1 MPVFRL
7 FKSIQAAREAIANID
22 VAMKYPGTGQT
33 WGVPVEH
40 PYKDEALVRYRPEML
55 TPEALTTFDGTE
67 EIDLADAAKREFYIG
82 PFPGRFGK
90 SRAKLE
96 EAQLLFDALL
106 QQHSRPSQ
114 PVVRALFFG
123 FLSTL
128 YALRE
133 SLKKVC
139 MAKGDPLR
147 AWWKQRQVELDKDGE
162 LLQYLLFV
170 VNRDKH
176 NASGYIH
183 YEARLTKVHYSKNE
197 VPSGTAEVR
206 QSAEGL
212 LAYVNPGT
220 PKFRR
225 IPFGTAEGQFTVS
238 LVGAPASHLGN
249 PVAGSDLFVASS
261 AALEYFEQ
269 AVYEAERLEEQ
280 RVKEPASDDAHARNA
295 V

>member
-1 MPVFRL
+1 MPVYRL
-7 FKSIQAAREAIANID
+7 FKSIPAAREAIAKID
-22 VAMKYPGTGQT
+22 LSMNYTGTGQT
-33 WGVPVEH
+33 WGAAIEH
-40 PYKDEALVRYRPEML
+40 PYRNEALVRYRPEML
-55 TPEALTTFDGTE
+55 NAEALVAFDGTE
-67 EIDLADAAKREFYIG
+67 EINLQEAAKREFYIG
-82 PFPGRFGK
+82 PFPDRFGK

-106 QQHSRPSQ
+106 QQSSRPNQ
-114 PVVRALFFG
+114 PVVRALFFA

-139 MAKGDPLR
+139 MAKGEPLR
-147 AWWKQRQVELDKDGE
+147 SWWKQRQVELNKNGE
-162 LLQYLLFV
+162 LLPYLLFV

-183 YEARLTKVHYSKNE
+183 HVAKVFKVHYQEHE
-197 VPSGTAEVR
+197 VPPGTAEVR

-225 IPFGTAEGQFTVS
+225 VPFGTVEAQFTVQ
-238 LVGAPASHLGN
+238 LVGAPCLHLGK
-249 PVAGSDLFVASS
+249 PIAGADLFVASA
-261 AALEYFEQ
+261 AALEYFEEAVFQ
-269 AVYEAERLEEQ
+269 AENLEKQ
-280 RVKEPASDDAHARNA
+280 RAKEE
-295 V
+295 VQ

>member
-1 MPVFRL
+1 MPVYRF
-7 FKSIQAAREAIANID
+7 FKSIQAAREAVEKID
-22 VAMKYPGTGQT
+22 LAMNYTGTGQT
-33 WGVPVEH
+33 WGAPIEH
-40 PYKDEALVRYRPEML
+40 PYHDQALVRYRPEML
-55 TPEALTTFDGTE
+55 NPEALAVFDGTE
-67 EIDLADAAKREFYIG
+67 EVDLQEAAKREFYIG

-96 EAQLLFDALL
+96 EAQLLLDALL
-106 QQHSRPSQ
+106 QQRSRPNQ

-139 MAKGDPLR
+139 MAKGNPLR
-147 AWWKQRQVELDKDGE
+147 SWWKHRQVELDKNGE
-162 LLQYLLFV
+162 LLQYLLIV

-183 YEARLTKVHYSKNE
+183 HRAKIFKVNYKQSE
-197 VPSGTAEVR
+197 VPAGTAEIR

-212 LAYVNPGT
+212 LAFVNPGM

-225 IPFGTAEGQFTVS
+225 IPFGSVEGQFTVQ
-238 LVGAPASHLGN
+238 LVGAPNIHLGK
-249 PVAGSDLFVASS
+249 PVAGGDLFIAS
-261 AALEYFEQ
+261 AVALEYFEQ
-269 AVYEAERLEEQ
+269 AVFEAENLEKQ
-280 RVKEPASDDAHARNA
+280 RIQRGSQ
-295 V
+295 

>member
-1 MPVFRL
+1 MSVYRF
-7 FKSIQAAREAIANID
+7 FKSIQAAREAIEKID
-22 VAMKYPGTGQT
+22 LAMNYMGTGQT
-33 WGVPVEH
+33 WGAPIEH
-40 PYKDEALVRYRPEML
+40 PYRDEALVRYRPEML
-55 TPEALTTFDGTE
+55 NPQAQVAFEGTE
-67 EIDLADAAKREFYIG
+67 EIDLQEAAKCEFYIG

-106 QQHSRPSQ
+106 RQRERPNQ
-114 PVVRALFFG
+114 PIVRALFFG

-147 AWWKQRQVELDKDGE
+147 SWWKQRQVELNKSGD

-183 YEARLTKVHYSKNE
+183 YEAKVFKVHYKQHE
-197 VPSGTAEVR
+197 VPAGTAEVR

-212 LAYVNPGT
+212 LAYVHPGT

-225 IPFGTAEGQFTVS
+225 IPFGTVEGQFTVQ
-238 LVGAPASHLGN
+238 LVGTPGTHLGK
-249 PVAGSDLFVASS
+249 PVARSDLFAAS
-261 AALEYFEQ
+261 AMALEYFEQ
-269 AVYEAERLEEQ
+269 AVFDAENLEQHRLQEGSQ
-280 RVKEPASDDAHARNA
+280 
-295 V
+295 

>member
-1 MPVFRL
+1 MPVYRL
-7 FKSIQAAREAIANID
+7 FKSLQAAREAVAKID
-22 VAMKYPGTGQT
+22 DAMKYAGTGQT
-33 WGVPVEH
+33 WGAPSEH
-40 PYKDEALVRYRPEML
+40 PYRDEALVRFRPEML
-55 TPEALTTFDGTE
+55 NPEASTAFDGTE
-67 EIDLADAAKREFYIG
+67 EVDLTEAARREFYIG

-90 SRAKLE
+90 TRSKLE

-106 QQHSRPSQ
+106 EQRSHPNQ
-114 PVVRALFFG
+114 PVVRSLFFG

-147 AWWKQRQVELDKDGE
+147 SWWKERQIELDKNGE
-162 LLQYLLFV
+162 LLPYLLFV

-183 YEARLTKVHYSKNE
+183 YEARVTKVHYAKNE
-197 VPSGTAEVR
+197 VPAGTAEVR

-212 LAYVNPGT
+212 LALVYPGT

-225 IPFGTAEGQFTVS
+225 IPFGTVQGQFTVS
-238 LVGAPASHLGN
+238 LIGAPSSHLGK
-249 PVAGSDLFVASS
+249 PITGGDLFVASA

-269 AVYEAERLEEQ
+269 AVFDAERLEAQ
-280 RVKEPASDDAHARNA
+280 RITEAGQA
-295 V
+295 

>member
-1 MPVFRL
+1 MPVYRH
-7 FKSIQAAREAIANID
+7 FKSLQTAQEAIEKID
-22 VAMKYPGTGQT
+22 LAMNHAGTGQT
-33 WGVPVEH
+33 WGVPIEH
-40 PYKDEALVRYRPEML
+40 PYRNEALVRYRPEML
-55 TPEALTTFDGTE
+55 NPNALTAFDGTE
-67 EIDLADAAKREFYIG
+67 EVDLQEAAKRDFYIG
-82 PFPGRFGK
+82 PFSGRFGK

-106 QQHSRPSQ
+106 QQRSHPNQ

-133 SLKKVC
+133 SLKRVC
-139 MAKGDPLR
+139 PAKGDALR
-147 AWWKQRQVELDKDGE
+147 SWWKQRQTELDKKGE

-183 YEARLTKVHYSKNE
+183 HHAKIFNIHYKENE
-197 VPSGTAEVR
+197 VPTGTVEVL

-212 LAYVNPGT
+212 LAIVYPGT

-225 IPFGTAEGQFTVS
+225 IPFGSMEGEFTVH
-238 LVGAPASHLGN
+238 LVGAPKFHLGK
-249 PVAGSDLFVASS
+249 PVAGNNLFIAS
-261 AALEYFEQ
+261 AVALEYFEQ
-269 AVYEAERLEEQ
+269 VVFDAEELELQRLQKGE
-280 RVKEPASDDAHARNA
+280 KAFSG
-295 V
+295 